1 MFSRFLAPA
10 LAAAALSVLLTPAM
24 VMGQSTNYAE
34 DCLTHVDN
42 ATIHIPASDSLA
54 LPGGDLVES
63 GDTLAVYTAQG
74 DCAGYGVWQDA
85 QGATLATA
93 AHDSID
99 TSTGG
104 YTTGEPL
111 KFEVFDVS
119 AGSAVEIDTNVSY
132 TSCDGSDLPICRD
145 DGSYEDGTIHQVA
158 AFETDSTPS
167 VTRTIATTSGWN
179 LLSVPV
185 DADDPS
191 FGATLPACTS
201 GFLYS
206 PTAGYTSLGTDDPV
220 PAGEGGF
227 FQCSPDTTSVT
238 GQPVTPTVEVEAGWN
253 AVGTFED
260 TVSVDAVTSSPSGIV
275 VSDVFEMTQ
284 SGGYQSVTT
293 LHPGQ
298 GYWVKI
304 SEAGTLDLSGSA
316 PSSAAIANAESEA
329 SPDPAGAA
337 RLLVTDAD
345 GHQAIL
351 WLREKL
357 TDAQR
362 RSFERPP
369 LPPEGMFDVRFSSG
383 HVAAPLSEGNGSETS
398 DLRHQ
403 IDMQG
408 VTFPVEFRLET
419 DREERALRIA
429 SSGRDLMLSTEQP
442 AVKLQA
448 STNQVTVEP
457 VTTPGTFALGKTYPN
472 PIRDQAR
479 MEYTLPEEANVSIAL
494 YDVLGRRVANLVDGA
509 RRAGVHRTQIEA
521 DALSSGVYF
530 VRMSAGSFQKT
541 RRLTVVR

>member
-24 VMGQSTNYAE
+24 VMGQSTTYAE

-54 LPGGDLVES
+54 LPTGNLVES
-63 GDTLAVYTAQG
+63 GDTLAVYTDQG
-74 DCAGYGVWQDA
+74 DCAGYGVWQDSS
-85 QGATLATA
+85 GVTLAA
-93 AHDSID
+93 AAEDSID
-99 TSTGG
+99 TSVGG
-104 YTTGEPL
+104 YTDGEPL
-111 KFEVFDVS
+111 QFEVFDVS
-119 AGSAVEIDTNVSY
+119 AGSAVEIGTSVSY
-132 TSCDGSDLPICRD
+132 ASCDDSGLAICRD
-145 DGSYEDGTIHQVA
+145 DGSYDNGTIHQVTS
-158 AFETDSTPS
+158 FETNSS
-167 VTRTIATTSGWN
+167 SSITRTIATTNGWN

-185 DADDPS
+185 DVDDPS
-191 FGATLPACTS
+191 FGAVLPACSS

-206 PTAGYTSLGTDDPV
+206 PSTGYTSLGSTDPV

-227 FQCSPDTTSVT
+227 FQCAPDTTSVT
-238 GQPVTPTVEVEAGWN
+238 GQTVTPTVEVESGWN
-253 AVGTFED
+253 AIGTFAD
-260 TVSVDAVTSSPSGIV
+260 TVSVGAVTSSPAGIV

-316 PSSAAIANAESEA
+316 PSSAAIANAESEGA
-329 SPDPAGAA
+329 PHNAGAT

-345 GHQAIL
+345 GHQATL
-351 WLREKL
+351 WLHEEL

-369 LPPEGMFDVRFSSG
+369 LPPEGVFDVRFTSG
-383 HVAAPLSEGNGSETS
+383 YVAAALSEGNGRATR
-398 DLRHQ
+398 DLQHQ

-408 VTFPVEFRLET
+408 VAFPVELRLET
-419 DREERALRIA
+419 EREERAVRIA
-429 SSGRDLMLSTEQP
+429 ASEQDVTLSTERP
-442 AVKLQA
+442 AVELEA
-448 STNQVTVEP
+448 STDQVTVQP
-457 VTTPGTFALGKTYPN
+457 VTTPGTFTLGKTSPN
-472 PIRDQAR
+472 PLRNQAS
-479 MEYTLPEEANVSIAL
+479 MEYTLPEETDVSIAL

-530 VRMSAGSFQKT
+530 VRMTAGSFQKT